1 MTAELHTLSN
11 AARTRVLRIDSFDG
25 STAALLRAGGFD
37 AVELASDLP
46 DFEALVPHAEAV
58 RWLWASAPASTRGL
72 ERLQQLERITWT
84 GSQAGPKFDFRQLP
98 RLTTLEC
105 DAADAMSAKFL
116 NHPAL
121 ERLDLDGAAVPH
133 FTVLDQ
139 AASLRALR
147 LARSKTRS
155 LQGIEKL
162 PQLRELRLLGART
175 LADISALESAPQLE
189 ALEIMD
195 AVKLAD
201 VSALRALHRLRW
213 LFVEART
220 ASQPDIGWLADAP
233 ALECAGLWVETQ
245 RVDWSVVAAH
255 PRLYDL
261 SLHGSPTAA
270 FTDSDERLTEQLTAR
285 GRQVRRITRYPR
297 SPVPAIRVELVPPP
311 DIADAKPFTS
321 LQGRLML

>member
-1 MTAELHTLSN
+1 MTAELHTLSD
-11 AARTRVLRIDSFDG
+11 AARTRVLRIDSFDET
-25 STAALLRAGGFD
+25 TAASLRAGGFD

-46 DFEALVPHAEAV
+46 DFEPLVPHADAV
-58 RWLWASAPASTRGL
+58 RWLRASAPPSTRGL
-72 ERLQQLERITWT
+72 ERLQQLERITYV

-98 RLTTLEC
+98 RLKTLEC
-105 DAADAMSAKFL
+105 DAADLMSAKFL
-116 NHPAL
+116 NHPML
-121 ERLDLDGAAVPH
+121 ERLDLNGAAVQD
-133 FTVLDQ
+133 FTVLDR

-175 LADISALESAPQLE
+175 LADISALAGAPQLE

-201 VSALRALHRLRW
+201 VSALRGLHRLRW
-213 LFVEART
+213 LFVEARE
-220 ASQPDIGWLADAP
+220 AQQPDIGWLAGAP
-233 ALECAGLWVETQ
+233 ALECAGLWVAT
-245 RVDWSVVAAH
+245 RSVDWSVVAAH

-261 SLHGSPTAA
+261 SLHGSETAPFA
-270 FTDSDERLTEQLTAR
+270 DSDESLLGQLGAH

-297 SPVPAIRVELVPPP
+297 SKVPAIRVELVPPP

-321 LQGRLML
+321 LQGQLLL

>member
-1 MTAELHTLSN
+1 MRAKLHTLSN
-11 AARTRVLRIDSFDG
+11 AARTRVLRIDAFDD
-25 STAALLRAGGFD
+25 SAAALLRAGGFD

-46 DFEALVPHAEAV
+46 DFEALVPHADAV

-72 ERLQQLERITWT
+72 ERLQQLERITYT

-98 RLTTLEC
+98 RLKTLEC

-121 ERLDLDGAAVPH
+121 ERLDLNGAAVPD
-133 FTVLDQ
+133 FTVLDR
-139 AASLRALR
+139 AESLRAVR
-147 LARSKTRS
+147 LSRSKTRS
-155 LQGIEKL
+155 LRGIGKM

-175 LADISALESAPQLE
+175 LTDISALESAPQLE

-201 VSALRALHRLRW
+201 VSALRTLHRLRW
-213 LFVEART
+213 LFIEART
-220 ASQPDIGWLADAP
+220 AVQPDIGWLAEAP
-233 ALECAGLWVETQ
+233 ALECAGLWVATQ
-245 RVDWSVVAAH
+245 RVDWPVVAAH

-270 FTDSDERLTEQLTAR
+270 FADSDETLPGQLTAC

-297 SPVPAIRVELVPPP
+297 SPVPAIRVEMVPPP

-321 LQGRLML
+321 LQGRLSM